1 MNENNL
7 DFLDLLNIISI
18 GIQIQNQKDIAKA
31 SDIQDEINRAV
42 DLINEH
48 LQMQDKKIDE
58 ILRILNEEKN
68 DNRLKFLESIQTNS
82 TYIQR

>member
-1 MNENNL
+1 MNENNF
-7 DFLDLLNIISI
+7 DFLDLLTIISI

-48 LQMQDKKIDE
+48 LQMQDQKIDE
-58 ILRILNEEKN
+58 ILKILKGDKN
-68 DNRLKFLESIQTNS
+68 G
-82 TYIQR
+82 

>member
-1 MNENNL
+1 MDENNL

-48 LQMQDKKIDE
+48 LQMQDQKIDE
-58 ILRILNEEKN
+58 ILKILKGDENG
-68 DNRLKFLESIQTNS
+68 
-82 TYIQR
+82 

>member
-18 GIQIQNQKDIAKA
+18 GIQLQNQKDIAKA

-58 ILRILNEEKN
+58 ILRILKGEKN
-68 DNRLKFLESIQTNS
+68 G
-82 TYIQR
+82 

>member
-58 ILRILNEEKN
+58 ILRILKGEKN
-68 DNRLKFLESIQTNS
+68 D
-82 TYIQR
+82 

>member
-68 DNRLKFLESIQTNS
+68 K
-82 TYIQR
+82 

>member
-1 MNENNL
+1 MDENNF

-48 LQMQDKKIDE
+48 LQMQDQKIDE
-58 ILRILNEEKN
+58 ILRILKGDGNG
-68 DNRLKFLESIQTNS
+68 
-82 TYIQR
+82 

>member
-31 SDIQDEINRAV
+31 SDVQDEINKAV

-58 ILRILNEEKN
+58 ILRILKGEKN
-68 DNRLKFLESIQTNS
+68 D
-82 TYIQR
+82 

>member
-1 MNENNL
+1 MNENN
-7 DFLDLLNIISI
+7 LNIISI

-58 ILRILNEEKN
+58 ILKILEGDKN
-68 DNRLKFLESIQTNS
+68 G
-82 TYIQR
+82 

>member
-1 MNENNL
+1 MDENNL

-31 SDIQDEINRAV
+31 SDIQDEINNAV

-48 LQMQDKKIDE
+48 LQRQDQKIDE
-58 ILRILNEEKN
+58 ILRLLREEN
-68 DNRLKFLESIQTNS
+68 NG
-82 TYIQR
+82 

>member
-1 MNENNL
+1 MDENNF

-31 SDIQDEINRAV
+31 SDIQSEIDKAV

-48 LQMQDKKIDE
+48 LQTQDKKIDK
-58 ILRILNEEKN
+58 ILKILKGDEN
-68 DNRLKFLESIQTNS
+68 D
-82 TYIQR
+82 

>member
-58 ILRILNEEKN
+58 ILRILKGEKN
-68 DNRLKFLESIQTNS
+68 G
-82 TYIQR
+82 

>member
-58 ILRILNEEKN
+58 ILKILKGNKN
-68 DNRLKFLESIQTNS
+68 D
-82 TYIQR
+82 

>member
-1 MNENNL
+1 MNENNF
-7 DFLDLLNIISI
+7 DFLDLLTIISI

-42 DLINEH
+42 DLISEH

-58 ILRILNEEKN
+58 ILKILKGDKN
-68 DNRLKFLESIQTNS
+68 D
-82 TYIQR
+82 

>member
-58 ILRILNEEKN
+58 ILRILEGDKN
-68 DNRLKFLESIQTNS
+68 D
-82 TYIQR
+82 

>member
-1 MNENNL
+1 MNENNF

-18 GIQIQNQKDIAKA
+18 GIQLQNQKDILKA
-31 SDIQDEINRAV
+31 SDVQDEINKAV

-58 ILRILNEEKN
+58 ILRILKGEKN
-68 DNRLKFLESIQTNS
+68 G
-82 TYIQR
+82 

>member
-18 GIQIQNQKDIAKA
+18 GIQLQNQKDIAKA
-31 SDIQDEINRAV
+31 SDIQDEINKAV

-58 ILRILNEEKN
+58 ILRILKGEKN
-68 DNRLKFLESIQTNS
+68 G
-82 TYIQR
+82 

>member
-31 SDIQDEINRAV
+31 SDIQDEINKAV

-48 LQMQDKKIDE
+48 LQMQDKKIDK
-58 ILRILNEEKN
+58 ILRM
-68 DNRLKFLESIQTNS
+68 LEGDKSD
-82 TYIQR
+82 

>member
-1 MNENNL
+1 MDENNF

-18 GIQIQNQKDIAKA
+18 VIQIQNQKDIAKA

-48 LQMQDKKIDE
+48 LQMQDQKIDE
-58 ILRILNEEKN
+58 ILRILKGDKN
-68 DNRLKFLESIQTNS
+68 G
-82 TYIQR
+82 

>member
-1 MNENNL
+1 MNENNF

-68 DNRLKFLESIQTNS
+68 E
-82 TYIQR
+82 

>member
-1 MNENNL
+1 MNENNF

-58 ILRILNEEKN
+58 ILRILKGDKN
-68 DNRLKFLESIQTNS
+68 G
-82 TYIQR
+82 

>member
-1 MNENNL
+1 MNENNFDL
-7 DFLDLLNIISI
+7 LDLLTIISI

-48 LQMQDKKIDE
+48 LQMQDQKIDE
-58 ILRILNEEKN
+58 ILKILKGDKNE
-68 DNRLKFLESIQTNS
+68 
-82 TYIQR
+82 

>member
-31 SDIQDEINRAV
+31 SDIQDEINKAV

-58 ILRILNEEKN
+58 ILRILKGEKN
-68 DNRLKFLESIQTNS
+68 G
-82 TYIQR
+82 

>member
-1 MNENNL
+1 MNENNF

-18 GIQIQNQKDIAKA
+18 GIQLQNQKDIAKA
-31 SDIQDEINRAV
+31 SDIQDEINKAV

-58 ILRILNEEKN
+58 ILKILKGDKN
-68 DNRLKFLESIQTNS
+68 D
-82 TYIQR
+82 